1 MHVAYIVASTFEIVD
16 KIHEFTMRSKKL
28 LKIITKC
35 ITSLQAVETLEKH
48 VQSIGRES
56 ERAKR
61 RSRIII
67 IIKIILWSWIDF
79 SRSRDLSSTE
89 RKKHENL

>member
-1 MHVAYIVASTFEIVD
+1 MCQCVELCVSVSGCNSSTCTDTHTNIGTHTHAYVVCMHVVHIVASTFEIVD

-56 ERAKR
+56 QV
-61 RSRIII
+61 
-67 IIKIILWSWIDF
+67 
-79 SRSRDLSSTE
+79 
-89 RKKHENL
+89 